1 VGSVSGVLVTPFAG
15 AYCASKA
22 AVHALSDALRLELA
36 PFGVEVLEVQPGA
49 IASNFGASA
58 SREMGSVVDERSPWW
73 PLRRQIQARAAASQ
87 DNPTSAEDFARQ
99 LLAAVQ
105 RRPRP
110 PLVRIGNGSR
120 ALPALARWLPRGLLE
135 RLLKKRFGLD
145 TRL

>member
-1 VGSVSGVLVTPFAG
+1 SGVLVTPFAG

-36 PFGVEVLEVQPGA
+36 PFAVEVLEVQPGA

-58 SREMGSVVDERSPWW
+58 SRELDSVVDERSPWW
-73 PLRRQIQARAAASQ
+73 PLRRQIQARAKASQ

-120 ALPALARWLPRGLLE
+120 ALPALARWLPRSLLE